1 MSQIKMNKSG
11 KRKYKYE
18 IYFHNLSSKQTF
30 IHNYNNLLFVL
41 VLFCSGVSLASNS
54 GQTFLLDEGMFLAS
68 IPLILLVFGKFWR
81 LFAKLVKKDSSS
93 WFGLPT
99 MFVNVF
105 TNLKSLITRWVFPI
119 MSNSR
124 MFRKGKVP
132 FSTAW
137 TKALALGFRFW

>member
-1 MSQIKMNKSG
+1 MNKSG

-68 IPLILLVFGKFWR
+68 IPLILLVFGKF
-81 LFAKLVKKDSSS
+81 
-93 WFGLPT
+93 
-99 MFVNVF
+99 
-105 TNLKSLITRWVFPI
+105 
-119 MSNSR
+119 
-124 MFRKGKVP
+124 
-132 FSTAW
+132 
-137 TKALALGFRFW
+137 